1 MLKEG
6 NNSFTLFFLGTVVT
20 FGAGAVFYGLRQ
32 KGGTARAPLQYREVA
47 MDSITGTSISE
58 LGTALNVMEDSL
70 NAGDMAELELAT
82 YELPNEDQLDAMW
95 AEMIASGFH
104 VSKPIARVVDGI
116 PVTSMVLTK
125 GSPVWAALI
134 PLIVPVAVVGLI
146 AFGIA
151 KIETISRALFPLVLT
166 AGTLTV
172 IALGLMRQPAARA
185 AEAAAKKYLR

>member
-32 KGGTARAPLQYREVA
+32 KGGTARAPLQYKEVA

-58 LGTALNVMEDSL
+58 LGAALNVMEDSL
-70 NAGDMAELELAT
+70 NAGDMAKLELAT
-82 YELPNEDQLDAMW
+82 YSLPPSDELDVMW

-104 VSKPIARVVDGI
+104 ISKPIARVVDEI

-125 GSPVWAALI
+125 GSPAWAALI

-185 AEAAAKKYLR
+185 AEAAAKKYLK